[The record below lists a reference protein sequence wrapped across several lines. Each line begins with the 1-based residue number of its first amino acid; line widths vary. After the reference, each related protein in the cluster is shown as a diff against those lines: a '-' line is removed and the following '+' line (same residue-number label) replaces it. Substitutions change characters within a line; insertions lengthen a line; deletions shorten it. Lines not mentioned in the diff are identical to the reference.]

1 MMKVRFWALVGL
13 LTFANGPARAA
24 DFSGLGFLPGDTQT
38 SSAGGVS
45 ADGSVVV
52 GTSYTG
58 GYRWTVGG
66 GMTPVDGLSDAV
78 DVSADGQSVLG
89 HANSAARTP
98 VTWTPSGVTTLAP
111 LWGPTEIGAARA
123 NAISADGKVV
133 AGRALHAIPEVFFP
147 AYWPHPTTGIKLSYE
162 GKFTN
167 GDALD
172 LSADGSVMVGE
183 ITVETPERSYLTAFR
198 WTESEGIVPL
208 SAGGGFSS
216 SIHAS
221 AVSEDGKVIV
231 GTMTND
237 IGLTQAYRWTQ
248 ETGAV
253 PLPDLPGGGG
263 KLSASAVSGEGS
275 TIVGT
280 GLSES
285 GTESFIWTSQAGT
298 RSLVDVLKGDYN
310 LGAALQGWSLLY
322 DFDISADGSTVI
334 GTGKNPQG
342 QTEAWRATLVGEWPP
357 GDANFDGRVSLDD
370 FGILK
375 ANFGLGIGENGV
387 AYRAQGNFDGDR
399 DVDLSDF
406 GLLKG
411 WFGGGAGV
419 LPVPEPASGLLAV
432 LAAVG
437 GAVLCWRRPQD
448 CGTKGEDVF

>member
-1 MMKVRFWALVGL
+1 MMKARFWALVGI
-13 LTFANGPARAA
+13 LTLANGPARAA
-24 DFSGLGFLPGDTQT
+24 EFSGLGFLPGDTQI

-52 GTSYTG
+52 GTSYSG
-58 GYRWTVGG
+58 GYRWTAGG
-66 GMTPVDGLSDAV
+66 GMKALDGLSDAV
-78 DVSADGQSVLG
+78 DVSADGKSVLG
-89 HANSAARTP
+89 HANSATRTP
-98 VTWTPSGVTTLAP
+98 VIWTPSDVTTLAP

-147 AYWPHPTTGIKLSYE
+147 AYWPDPSTGIKLSYE

-167 GDALD
+167 GDTLD

-198 WTESEGIVPL
+198 WTESEGVVPL

-253 PLPDLPGGGG
+253 PLPDLPGGGVSG
-263 KLSASAVSGEGS
+263 SASAVNGDGS
-275 TIVGT
+275 MIVGA
-280 GLSES
+280 GSGES
-285 GTESFIWTSQAGT
+285 GTEAFVWTAQAGT
-298 RSLVDVLKGDYN
+298 RSLVDVLEGDYN
-310 LGAALQGWSLLY
+310 LGAALQGWSLLS
-322 DFDISADGSTVI
+322 DFDISSDGSTIV
-334 GTGKNPQG
+334 GTGKDPQG
-342 QTEAWRATLVGEWPP
+342 QTEAWRATLVGNWGP
-357 GDANFDGRVSLDD
+357 GDANFDGRVNLDD

-375 ANFGLGIGENGV
+375 ANFGLGIGGNGV
-387 AYRAQGNFDGDR
+387 AYRAQGNVDGDS

-406 GLLKG
+406 GLMKSS
-411 WFGGGAGV
+411 FGGAAGV
-419 LPVPEPASGLLAV
+419 STVPEPASGLLAV
-432 LAAVG
+432 LAAIG
-437 GAVLCWRRPQD
+437 GAALCWRPQD
-448 CGTKGEDVF
+448 CGAEGENVF

>member
-1 MMKVRFWALVGL
+1 MMKARFWALVGI

-24 DFSGLGFLPGDTQT
+24 DFSGLGFLPGDTLT

-45 ADGSVVV
+45 ADGAVVV
-52 GTSYTG
+52 GTSYSG
-58 GYRWTVGG
+58 GYRWTAGG
-66 GMTPVDGLSDAV
+66 GMAPLDGLSDAV
-78 DVSADGQSVLG
+78 DVSADGKSVLG

-98 VTWTPSGVTTLAP
+98 VIWTPSDVTRLAP
-111 LWGPTEIGAARA
+111 LWGPTEIGGARA

-147 AYWPHPTTGIKLSYE
+147 AYWPDPTTGIKLSYE

-183 ITVETPERSYLTAFR
+183 ITVETPERSYLTAFQ

-221 AVSEDGKVIV
+221 AVSQDGKVIV

-253 PLPDLPGGGG
+253 PLPDLPGGAVSG
-263 KLSASAVSGEGS
+263 SASAVNGDGS
-275 TIVGT
+275 AIVGV
-280 GLSES
+280 GAGES
-285 GTESFIWTSQAGT
+285 GTEAFIWTASAGT
-298 RSLVDVLKGDYN
+298 RSLVDVFEGDYN

-322 DFDISADGSTVI
+322 DFDISADGHTII
-334 GTGKNPQG
+334 GTGKNPEG
-342 QTEAWRATLVGEWPP
+342 QTEAWRASLVGDRYW
-357 GDANFDGRVSLDD
+357 GDANFDGRVNLDD

-375 ANFGLGIGENGV
+375 ANFGLGIGGNAV
-387 AYRAQGNFDGDR
+387 AYWAQGNFDGDR

-406 GLLKG
+406 GILKG
-411 WFGGGAGV
+411 AIGGGAGFV
-419 LPVPEPASGLLAV
+419 PVPEPAGGLLAV
-432 LAAVG
+432 LAAIG
-437 GAVLCWRRPQD
+437 GAVLCWRRP
-448 CGTKGEDVF
+448 KIAPR